1 MLVVG
6 CQGGS
11 SSSAKKTSSQ
21 NLVPKLFFDRTI
33 SYMVDPK
40 AKEYMS
46 RLESMVSQMRRSTEP
61 IPDNELLPL
70 YRDAD
75 VDRDHFITRPEA
87 EAFYQEYVL
96 KFENALGPIRFNPAA
111 TPESQTR
118 TR

>member
-11 SSSAKKTSSQ
+11 SSSAKKTASQ
-21 NLVPKLFFDRTI
+21 NVVPKLFFDRTI
-33 SYMVDPK
+33 SYRVHPD

-46 RLESMVSQMRRSTEP
+46 RLESLASQMRRSTEP